1 MPADDEADWDADLVR
16 ILSRV
21 RHFSSIDF
29 SSYRPSTM
37 KRRTALRI
45 GMTQMPTAAD
55 YLAKIETDPI
65 EMRALVDALL
75 IKTTWMYREP
85 RTFDFLRS
93 RALPELFAERAEEG
107 AQSIRAWVPAC
118 SSGEEAYTLAMC
130 LDEARSRTG
139 PDFQLDF
146 QVIASDVDDGAL
158 TKVKKAHYADA
169 SFKDLP
175 AELAERYLVM
185 GSVPDSGAHIS
196 DEIRSRVTIA
206 HHDALRSERV
216 APREAGVASFDIISC
231 RNLMVYLK
239 PHAQEELIRRFS
251 KTFMPGSLLVI
262 SDSESLRT
270 AVDAQ
275 SAGADLIAIEAKI
288 PVFRVRAP

>member
-1 MPADDEADWDADLVR
+1 MPADEEADWDAELVR
-16 ILSRV
+16 ILSRA
-21 RHFSSIDF
+21 RHFSGIDF

-45 GMTQMPTAAD
+45 GMTQTSTATE
-55 YLAKIETDPI
+55 YLAKIESDPT

-85 RTFDFLRS
+85 HTFDFLRS
-93 RALPELFAERAEEG
+93 RALPDLFAQRAEEG

-158 TKVKKAHYADA
+158 AKVRDAQYADA
-169 SFKDLP
+169 SFTDLP
-175 AELAERYLVM
+175 AELAERYLV
-185 GSVPDSGAHIS
+185 SEDLSNARARIA

-206 HHDALRSERV
+206 NHDALRSERV

-239 PHAQEELIRRFS
+239 PHAQEELIARFS
-251 KTFMPGSLLVI
+251 KTFMPGSLLII

-270 AVDAQ
+270 AADAQ
-275 SAGADLIAIEAKI
+275 GAGAELIAIERKI
-288 PVFRVRAP
+288 PVFRRA

>member
-1 MPADDEADWDADLVR
+1 MPGEDEADWDDDLAR
-16 ILSRV
+16 ILARA
-21 RHFSSIDF
+21 RHFSGIDF

-45 GMTQMPTAAD
+45 GMTQTQTAEQ
-55 YLAKIETDPI
+55 YLAKIEADPN

-85 RTFDFLRS
+85 HTFDFLRA
-93 RALPELFAERAEEG
+93 RGLPELFAQRAEEG

-130 LDEARSRTG
+130 LDETRSRTE
-139 PDFQLDF
+139 LEF
-146 QVIASDVDDGAL
+146 QVIASDVDHGAL
-158 TKVKKAHYADA
+158 AKVKAAHYPNA
-169 SFKDLP
+169 SFNDLP
-175 AELAERYLVM
+175 AELAERYLVL
-185 GSVPDSGAHIS
+185 GKQPDSGAHVC
-196 DEIRSRVTIA
+196 DEIRSRVTVA
-206 HHDALRSERV
+206 HHDALRSERT

-239 PHAQEELIRRFS
+239 PHAQEELITRFS

-270 AVDAQ
+270 ASDAQ
-275 SAGADLIAIEAKI
+275 SQGADLVTIEPKI
-288 PVFRVRAP
+288 PVFRVA

>member
-1 MPADDEADWDADLVR
+1 MPGNDEADWDACLVR
-16 ILSRV
+16 ILSRA
-21 RHFSSIDF
+21 RHFSGIDF

-45 GMTQMPTAAD
+45 GLTQVQTAEE
-55 YLAKIETDPI
+55 YLAKIETDPD
-65 EMRALVDALL
+65 EMRALVESLL

-85 RTFDFLRS
+85 HTFDFLRT
-93 RALPELFAERAEEG
+93 RALPELFAQRAQED

-146 QVIASDVDDGAL
+146 QVIASDVDHGAL
-158 TKVKKAHYADA
+158 AKVKAAHYPNA
-169 SFKDLP
+169 SFKELP
-175 AELAERYLVM
+175 LELAERYLVF
-185 GSVPDSGAHIS
+185 GKQPDAGAHVC
-196 DEIRSRVTIA
+196 DEIRSRVTVA
-206 HHDALRSERV
+206 HHDALRSERT

-239 PHAQEELIRRFS
+239 ARAQEELITRFS

-262 SDSESLRT
+262 SDSESLR
-270 AVDAQ
+270 AASDAQ
-275 SAGADLIAIEAKI
+275 SEGATLVPIEPKI
-288 PVFRVRAP
+288 PVFRVI